1 MGPGCRREGVGV
13 RVDPGCGR
21 AGESDRVISISLDS
35 TSDPSDRH
43 VGSVGIARIATGK
56 GSRTVTCV
64 RIVFVLICALPDSGG
79 AGVRVCG
86 GLMGSTYIHTYMHTY
101 IHTYIHEHINT

>member
-64 RIVFVLICALPDSGG
+64 RIVFVLIRALPDSGG
-79 AGVRVCG
+79 MRVSGCAGV
-86 GLMGSTYIHTYMHTY
+86 
-101 IHTYIHEHINT
+101 